1 MYFLERLFARPQ
13 QPQDPHQALES
24 VPDIAPGEALADVDG
39 WFWGQV
45 AERAP
50 KMVLEAGTRQ
60 ALPGNST
67 HCLAYFP
74 WVARENYV
82 MMDIQSGVDVDVV
95 ADLHHLPDEWTSK
108 FDCFVASAVWEHL
121 QRPWIAARE
130 LERVLAPGGIYY
142 IATHQC
148 FPLHAFPSD
157 YFRFSR
163 EALRLILEDAGLV
176 VDVCDYQHRCS
187 ILPPRALIPRV
198 ISQQWNEQHPSYLLV
213 KAAGRKPA

>member
-1 MYFLERLFARPQ
+1 MLSIFFLTYFCCLSCSLCC
-13 QPQDPHQALES
+13 ALY
-24 VPDIAPGEALADVDG
+24 
-39 WFWGQV
+39 
-45 AERAP
+45 
-50 KMVLEAGTRQ
+50 
-60 ALPGNST
+60 
-67 HCLAYFP
+67 C
-74 WVARENYV
+74 
-82 MMDIQSGVDVDVV
+82 VV
-95 ADLHHLPDEWTSK
+95 AMRYVQSIR
-108 FDCFVASAVWEHL
+108 EHL
-121 QRPWIAARE
+121 QQARAAVELPALRKDFMLDPYQVFEARAIGADCILLIVAALSLAQMQELEAQANELGMAVLVEVHDAPE

-163 EALRLILEDAGLV
+163 EALRLILEDAGLA